1 MATISVNDILRKL
14 DQDGK
19 VKLVI
24 EISKKQWMDNQM
36 LRFALGQAAMF
47 GINIHIAGVEEH
59 ESK

>member
-1 MATISVNDILRKL
+1 MAAISVNDILRKL

-36 LRFALGQAAMF
+36 FRFAVTQAATF
-47 GINIHIAGVEEH
+47 GINIHIAGVEEA
-59 ESK
+59 